1 MNQKKQL
8 MKNTIIIAIGKLST
22 QIISYLLLPLYT
34 SQLDPSEYG
43 NYDFICT
50 LSIFLCPIITLLME
64 ESMFR
69 YLIDADS
76 KVQRKKIITQ
86 TIIYTFFGTVLFTII
101 AALIMGFGTDYTPMY
116 ITAIITFVISNI
128 LIGLSNA
135 LSRGLGKIKLY
146 SVSNFILGISTIIL
160 NIVFILA
167 LNAGAEG
174 LLWAN
179 TIANAFTAIVILAI
193 LKLPKYIGKIDK
205 PLMKD
210 MIKYSVP
217 LVPNSISWSIINM
230 SDRIILTQM
239 VSSAANGIYA
249 MANKFP
255 NIINVLYGYFYTAWK
270 ESAAK
275 IVKEDNKN
283 QYYNSIYHD
292 AKRFLYAVT
301 ICLIAVM
308 PFVFP
313 IFINEAYDEAYVYIP
328 IVMIATYYSNLSS
341 FYGGIFSAYKDTK
354 IMGTT
359 TIVAAVINLVID
371 LLLVNTLKI
380 YAACFSTLIA
390 NLIVYFY
397 RKKKLKKYLKLK
409 ELKWQGPML
418 FLAIICLAYYAKYIP
433 GVGNNPVLIWTIN
446 VISLLIAVLYSLL
459 NNWKFIKG
467 IVNTIKGKF
476 SRANENQ
483 N

>member
-50 LSIFLCPIITLLME
+50 LSVFLCPIITLLME

-101 AALIMGFGTDYTPMY
+101 AALIMGFGTDYTAMY

-179 TIANAFTAIVILAI
+179 TIANAFTAIVILGI

-210 MIKYSVP
+210 MIKYSIP

-308 PFVFP
+308 PFAFP

-371 LLLVNTLKI
+371 LLLVNSLKI

-433 GVGNNPVLIWTIN
+433 EVGNNPVLLWTIN
-446 VISLLIAVLYSLL
+446 VISLVIAVLYSLL

-467 IVNTIKGKF
+467 IINTIKGKF
-476 SRANENQ
+476 NRKDIKEN
-483 N
+483 

>member
-308 PFVFP
+308 PFAFP

-433 GVGNNPVLIWTIN
+433 GVGNNPVLLWTIN

-467 IVNTIKGKF
+467 IVTTIKGKF
-476 SRANENQ
+476 SRANEK
-483 N
+483 

>member
-86 TIIYTFFGTVLFTII
+86 TIIYTVFGTVIFTVL
-101 AALIMGFGTDYTPMY
+101 ASLIMGFATDYTPMY

-167 LNAGAEG
+167 LKAGAEG

-193 LKLPKYIGKIDK
+193 LKLPKYVGKVDK
-205 PLMKD
+205 TLMKD
-210 MIKYSVP
+210 MIKYSIP

-275 IVKEDNKN
+275 IVKDENKN

-301 ICLIAVM
+301 ICLIAIM
-308 PFVFP
+308 PFAFP
-313 IFINEAYDEAYVYIP
+313 IFINEAYDEAYIYIP

-397 RKKKLKKYLKLK
+397 RKKKLKKYLKIK

-418 FLAIICLAYYAKYIP
+418 FLGIICLAYYAKYIP
-433 GVGNNPVLIWTIN
+433 GVGNNIALLWTIN
-446 VISLLIAVLYSLL
+446 VISLIIAVLYSLL

-467 IVNTIKGKF
+467 IVGTIKDKF
-476 SRANENQ
+476 LRKNNNEN
-483 N
+483 

>member
-50 LSIFLCPIITLLME
+50 LSVFLCPIITLLME

-174 LLWAN
+174 LLWSN
-179 TIANAFTAIVILAI
+179 TIANALTAIIILVI
-193 LKLPKYIGKIDK
+193 LKLPKYIGKINK

-210 MIKYSVP
+210 MIKYSIP

-308 PFVFP
+308 PFAFP

-371 LLLVNTLKI
+371 LLLVNSLKI

-418 FLAIICLAYYAKYIP
+418 FLAIVCLAYYAKYIP
-433 GVGNNPVLIWTIN
+433 GVGNNPVLLWTIN
-446 VISLLIAVLYSLL
+446 VISLVIAVLYSLL

-467 IVNTIKGKF
+467 IINTIKEKF
-476 SRANENQ
+476 NRKDIKEN
-483 N
+483 

>member
-50 LSIFLCPIITLLME
+50 LSVFLCPIITLLME

-210 MIKYSVP
+210 MIKYSIP

-308 PFVFP
+308 PFAFP

-371 LLLVNTLKI
+371 LLLVNSLKI

-418 FLAIICLAYYAKYIP
+418 FLALICLAYYAKYIP
-433 GVGNNPVLIWTIN
+433 GVGNNTVLLWTIN
-446 VISLLIAVLYSLL
+446 VISLVIAVLYSLL

-467 IVNTIKGKF
+467 IINTIKGKF
-476 SRANENQ
+476 NRKDIKEN
-483 N
+483 

>member
-160 NIVFILA
+160 NIVFILS

-179 TIANAFTAIVILAI
+179 TIANAFTAIVILGI

-210 MIKYSVP
+210 MIKYSIP

-275 IVKEDNKN
+275 IVKENNKN

-313 IFINEAYDEAYVYIP
+313 IFINEAYNEAYVYIP

-433 GVGNNPVLIWTIN
+433 GVGNNTVLLWTIN

>member
-22 QIISYLLLPLYT
+22 QVISYILLPLYT
-34 SQLDPSEYG
+34 AKLSPSEYG
-43 NYDFICT
+43 NYDFVCT
-50 LSIFLCPIITLLME
+50 LSLFLCPIITLLME

-76 KVQRKKIITQ
+76 KIQRKRIISQ
-86 TIIYTFFGTVLFTII
+86 TIIYTFFGTVLFTIL
-101 AALIMGFGTDYTPMY
+101 AAVIMNIWTEYSAAY

-146 SVSNFILGISTIIL
+146 SISNFILGISTIIL
-160 NIVFILA
+160 NIIFILGI
-167 LNAGAEG
+167 NAGAEG

-179 TIANAFTAIVILAI
+179 TIANSLTAIVIFAI
-193 LKLPKYIGKIDK
+193 LKLPTYIGKLNR
-205 PLMKD
+205 PLMVD

-230 SDRIILTQM
+230 SNRLILTNM

-249 MANKFP
+249 MASKFP
-255 NIINVLYGYFYTAWK
+255 NIISVVYGYFYTAWK
-270 ESAAK
+270 ESAAR
-275 IVKEDNKN
+275 ILKEDNKN
-283 QYYNSIYHD
+283 DYYNSIYHD
-292 AKRFLYAVT
+292 AKRFLYAIT
-301 ICLIAVM
+301 ICLIAAM

-313 IFINEAYDEAYVYIP
+313 IFINETYDEAYIYIP
-328 IVMIATYYSNLSS
+328 IIMLATYYSNLSS

-354 IMGTT
+354 IMGST
-359 TIVAAVINLVID
+359 TIVAAILNVLIMCIF
-371 LLLVNTLKI
+371 VNQFKI
-380 YAACFSTLIA
+380 YAACFSMLIA

-397 RKKKLKKYLKLK
+397 RKKKLKKYIKLR

-418 FLAIICLAYYAKYIP
+418 FLTIICLAYYAKYVPAI
-433 GVGNNPVLIWTIN
+433 GENQILLWGIN
-446 VISLLIAVLYSLL
+446 ILSLLIAILYSLA
-459 NNWKFIKG
+459 NNWRFIKG
-467 IVNTIKGKF
+467 TIGVVTEKF
-476 SRANENQ
+476 KRK
-483 N
+483 

>member
-210 MIKYSVP
+210 MIKYSIP

-275 IVKEDNKN
+275 IVKENNKN

-313 IFINEAYDEAYVYIP
+313 IFINEAYNEAYVYIP

-467 IVNTIKGKF
+467 IVTTIKGKF
-476 SRANENQ
+476 SRANEN
-483 N
+483 

>member
-50 LSIFLCPIITLLME
+50 LSVFLCPIITLLME

-292 AKRFLYAVT
+292 AKRFLYAIT

-308 PFVFP
+308 PFAFP

-371 LLLVNTLKI
+371 LLLVNWLKI

-433 GVGNNPVLIWTIN
+433 GVGNNAVLLWTIN

-467 IVNTIKGKF
+467 IINTIKEKF
-476 SRANENQ
+476 NRKDIKEN
-483 N
+483 

>member
-50 LSIFLCPIITLLME
+50 LSVFLCPIITLLME

-292 AKRFLYAVT
+292 AKRFLYAIT

-308 PFVFP
+308 PFAFP

-371 LLLVNTLKI
+371 LLLVNWLKI

-418 FLAIICLAYYAKYIP
+418 FLAIICLAYYSKYIP
-433 GVGNNPVLIWTIN
+433 EVGNNSVLLWTIN
-446 VISLLIAVLYSLL
+446 VISLVIAVLYSLL

-467 IVNTIKGKF
+467 IINTIKGKF
-476 SRANENQ
+476 NRKDIKEN
-483 N
+483 

>member
-50 LSIFLCPIITLLME
+50 LSVFLCPIITLLME

-101 AALIMGFGTDYTPMY
+101 AALIMGFGTDYTAMY

-179 TIANAFTAIVILAI
+179 TIANAFTAIVILGI

-210 MIKYSVP
+210 MIKYSIP

-308 PFVFP
+308 PFAFP

-371 LLLVNTLKI
+371 LLLVNSLKI

-418 FLAIICLAYYAKYIP
+418 FLALICLAYYAKYIP
-433 GVGNNPVLIWTIN
+433 GVGNNTVLLWTIN
-446 VISLLIAVLYSLL
+446 VISLVIAVLYSLL

-467 IVNTIKGKF
+467 IINTIKGKF
-476 SRANENQ
+476 NRKDIKEN
-483 N
+483 

>member
-22 QIISYLLLPLYT
+22 QVISYILLPLYT
-34 SQLDPSEYG
+34 AKLSPSEYG
-43 NYDFICT
+43 NYDFVCT
-50 LSIFLCPIITLLME
+50 LSLFLCPIITLLME

-76 KVQRKKIITQ
+76 KIQRKRIISQ
-86 TIIYTFFGTVLFTII
+86 TIIYTFFGTVLFTIL
-101 AALIMGFGTDYTPMY
+101 AAVIMNIWTEYSAAY

-160 NIVFILA
+160 NIVFILGI
-167 LNAGAEG
+167 NAGAEG

-179 TIANAFTAIVILAI
+179 TIANSLTAIVIFAI
-193 LKLPKYIGKIDK
+193 LKLPTYIGKLNK
-205 PLMKD
+205 PLMID

-230 SDRIILTQM
+230 SNRLILTNM
-239 VSSAANGIYA
+239 VNSAANGIYA
-249 MANKFP
+249 MASKFP
-255 NIINVLYGYFYTAWK
+255 NIISVVYGYFYTAWK
-270 ESAAK
+270 ESAAR

-283 QYYNSIYHD
+283 DYYNSIYHD
-292 AKRFLYAVT
+292 AKRFLYAIT
-301 ICLIAVM
+301 ICLIAAM

-313 IFINEAYDEAYVYIP
+313 IFINETYDEAYIYIP
-328 IVMIATYYSNLSS
+328 IIMIATYYSNLSS

-354 IMGTT
+354 IMGST
-359 TIVAAVINLVID
+359 TIVAAILNVVIMCVF
-371 LLLVNTLKI
+371 VNQFKI
-380 YAACFSTLIA
+380 YAACFSMLIA

-397 RKKKLKKYLKLK
+397 RKKKLKKYIKLR

-418 FLAIICLAYYAKYIP
+418 FLTIICLAYYAKYVPAI
-433 GVGNNPVLIWTIN
+433 GENPILLWGIN
-446 VISLLIAVLYSLL
+446 ILSLLIAILYSLA
-459 NNWKFIKG
+459 NNWRFIKG
-467 IVNTIKGKF
+467 TIGVVTEKF
-476 SRANENQ
+476 KRK
-483 N
+483 

>member
-50 LSIFLCPIITLLME
+50 LSVFLCPIITLLME

-160 NIVFILA
+160 NIVFILS

-179 TIANAFTAIVILAI
+179 TIANAFTAIVILGI

-210 MIKYSVP
+210 MIKYSIP

-308 PFVFP
+308 PFAFP
-313 IFINEAYDEAYVYIP
+313 IFINEAYNEAYVYIP

-418 FLAIICLAYYAKYIP
+418 FLALICLAYYAKYIP
-433 GVGNNPVLIWTIN
+433 GVGNNTVLLWTIN

>member
-167 LNAGAEG
+167 LSAGAEG

-179 TIANAFTAIVILAI
+179 TIANAFTAIVMLGI

-210 MIKYSVP
+210 MIKYSIP

-308 PFVFP
+308 PFAFP

-418 FLAIICLAYYAKYIP
+418 FLALICLAYYAKYIP
-433 GVGNNPVLIWTIN
+433 GVGNNTVLLWIIN

>member
-50 LSIFLCPIITLLME
+50 LSVFLCPIITLLME

-101 AALIMGFGTDYTPMY
+101 AALIMGFGTDYTAMY

-210 MIKYSVP
+210 MIKYSIP

-308 PFVFP
+308 PFAFP

-371 LLLVNTLKI
+371 LLLVNSLKI

-433 GVGNNPVLIWTIN
+433 VIGNNPVLLWTIN
-446 VISLLIAVLYSLL
+446 VISLVIAVLYSLL

-467 IVNTIKGKF
+467 IINTIKGKF
-476 SRANENQ
+476 NRKDIKEN
-483 N
+483 

>member
-34 SQLDPSEYG
+34 SKLDPSEYG

-69 YLIDADS
+69 YLIDANS
-76 KVQRKKIITQ
+76 KVERKKIITQ
-86 TIIYTFFGTVLFTII
+86 TIIYTFAGTVVFTVL
-101 AALIMGFGTDYTPMY
+101 ASLIMGFGTDYTPMY

-146 SVSNFILGISTIIL
+146 SISNFILGISTIIL

-167 LNAGAEG
+167 LKAGAEG

-179 TIANAFTAIVILAI
+179 TIANAFTAIVIFGI

-275 IVKEDNKN
+275 IVREDNKN

-292 AKRFLYAVT
+292 AKRFLYAIT

-308 PFVFP
+308 PFAFP
-313 IFINEAYDEAYVYIP
+313 IFINEAYEEAYVYIP

-371 LLLVNTLKI
+371 LLLVSTLKI

-433 GVGNNPVLIWTIN
+433 GVGNNNVLLWTIN
-446 VISLLIAVLYSLL
+446 VISLVIAVLYSLL

-467 IVNTIKGKF
+467 IINTIKGKF
-476 SRANENQ
+476 NRKDIKEN
-483 N
+483 

>member
-50 LSIFLCPIITLLME
+50 LSVFLCPIITLLME

-205 PLMKD
+205 PLMKN
-210 MIKYSVP
+210 MIKYSIP

-292 AKRFLYAVT
+292 AKRFLYAIT

-308 PFVFP
+308 PFAFP

-371 LLLVNTLKI
+371 LLLVNWLKI

-418 FLAIICLAYYAKYIP
+418 FLAIICLAYYSKYIP
-433 GVGNNPVLIWTIN
+433 EVGNNSVLLWTIN
-446 VISLLIAVLYSLL
+446 VISLVIAVLYSLL

-467 IVNTIKGKF
+467 IINTIKGKF
-476 SRANENQ
+476 NRKDIKEN
-483 N
+483 

>member
-22 QIISYLLLPLYT
+22 QVISYILLPLYT
-34 SQLDPSEYG
+34 AKLSPSEYG
-43 NYDFICT
+43 NYDFVCT
-50 LSIFLCPIITLLME
+50 LSLFLCPIITLLME

-76 KVQRKKIITQ
+76 KIQRKRIISQ
-86 TIIYTFFGTVLFTII
+86 TIIYTFFGTVLFTIL
-101 AALIMGFGTDYTPMY
+101 AAVIMNIWTEYSAAY

-160 NIVFILA
+160 NIVFILGI
-167 LNAGAEG
+167 NAGAEG

-179 TIANAFTAIVILAI
+179 TIANSLTAIVIFAI
-193 LKLPKYIGKIDK
+193 LKLPTYIGKLNK
-205 PLMKD
+205 PLMVD

-230 SDRIILTQM
+230 SNRLILTNM
-239 VSSAANGIYA
+239 VNSAANGIYA
-249 MANKFP
+249 MASKFP
-255 NIINVLYGYFYTAWK
+255 NIISVVYGYFYTAWK
-270 ESAAK
+270 ESAAR

-283 QYYNSIYHD
+283 DYYNSIYHD
-292 AKRFLYAVT
+292 AKRFLYAIT
-301 ICLIAVM
+301 ICLIAAM

-313 IFINEAYDEAYVYIP
+313 IFINETYDEAYIYIP
-328 IVMIATYYSNLSS
+328 IIMIATYYSNLSS

-354 IMGTT
+354 IMGST
-359 TIVAAVINLVID
+359 TIVAAILNVVIMCVF
-371 LLLVNTLKI
+371 VNQFKI
-380 YAACFSTLIA
+380 YAACFSMLIA

-397 RKKKLKKYLKLK
+397 RKKKLKKYIKLR

-418 FLAIICLAYYAKYIP
+418 FLTIICLAYYAKYVPAI
-433 GVGNNPVLIWTIN
+433 GENPILLWGIN
-446 VISLLIAVLYSLL
+446 ILSLLIAILYSLA
-459 NNWKFIKG
+459 NNWRFIKG
-467 IVNTIKGKF
+467 TIGVVTEKF
-476 SRANENQ
+476 KRK
-483 N
+483 

>member
-50 LSIFLCPIITLLME
+50 LSVFLCPIITLLME

-210 MIKYSVP
+210 MIKYSIP

-308 PFVFP
+308 PFAFP

-371 LLLVNTLKI
+371 LLLVNSLKI

-433 GVGNNPVLIWTIN
+433 EVGNNPVLLWTIN
-446 VISLLIAVLYSLL
+446 VISLVIAVLYSLL

-467 IVNTIKGKF
+467 IINTIKGKF
-476 SRANENQ
+476 NRKDIKEN
-483 N
+483 

>member
-50 LSIFLCPIITLLME
+50 LSVFLCPIITLLME

-179 TIANAFTAIVILAI
+179 TIANAFTAIVILGI

-210 MIKYSVP
+210 MIKYSIP

-275 IVKEDNKN
+275 IVKENNKN

-467 IVNTIKGKF
+467 IVTTIKGKF
-476 SRANENQ
+476 SRANEN
-483 N
+483 

>member
-160 NIVFILA
+160 NIVFILS

-179 TIANAFTAIVILAI
+179 TIANAFTAIVILGI

-210 MIKYSVP
+210 MIKYSIP

-308 PFVFP
+308 PFAFP
-313 IFINEAYDEAYVYIP
+313 IFINEAYNEAYVYIP

-418 FLAIICLAYYAKYIP
+418 FLALICLAYYAKYIP
-433 GVGNNPVLIWTIN
+433 GVGNNTVLLWIIN
-446 VISLLIAVLYSLL
+446 VISLVIAVLYSLL

>member
-101 AALIMGFGTDYTPMY
+101 AALIMGFGTDYTAMY

-160 NIVFILA
+160 NIVFILS

-179 TIANAFTAIVILAI
+179 TIANAFTAIVILGI

-210 MIKYSVP
+210 MIKYSIP

-308 PFVFP
+308 PFAFP
-313 IFINEAYDEAYVYIP
+313 IFINEAYNEAYVYIP

-433 GVGNNPVLIWTIN
+433 GVGNNTVLLWTIN

-467 IVNTIKGKF
+467 IVTTIKGKF
-476 SRANENQ
+476 SRANEN
-483 N
+483 

>member
-50 LSIFLCPIITLLME
+50 LSVFLCPIITLLME

-160 NIVFILA
+160 NIVFILS

-179 TIANAFTAIVILAI
+179 TIANAFTAIVILGI

-210 MIKYSVP
+210 MIKYSIP

-230 SDRIILTQM
+230 SDKIILTQM

-308 PFVFP
+308 PFAFP
-313 IFINEAYDEAYVYIP
+313 IFINEAYNEAYVYIP

-418 FLAIICLAYYAKYIP
+418 FLALICLAYYAKYIP
-433 GVGNNPVLIWTIN
+433 GVGNNTVLLWTIN

-467 IVNTIKGKF
+467 IVTTIKGKF

>member
-22 QIISYLLLPLYT
+22 QVISYLLLPLYT
-34 SQLDPSEYG
+34 SKLTPSEYG

-50 LSIFLCPIITLLME
+50 LSLFLCPVITLLME

-76 KVQRKKIITQ
+76 KTERKKIISQ
-86 TIIYTFFGTVLFTII
+86 TIIYTFVGTLVFTILSI
-101 AALIMGFGTDYTPMY
+101 LIMGIWTDYTPRY
-116 ITAIITFVISNI
+116 IAAIIMFVISNI

-146 SVSNFILGISTIIL
+146 SISNFILGISTIIL
-160 NIVFILA
+160 NIVFILGI
-167 LNAGAEG
+167 NAGAEG

-179 TIANAFTAIVILAI
+179 TIANSFTAIVIFAM
-193 LKLPKYIGKIDK
+193 LKLPKYIGKFNK
-205 PLMKD
+205 PLMVD
-210 MIKYSVP
+210 MIKYSLP

-230 SDRIILTQM
+230 SNRLILTNM
-239 VSSAANGIYA
+239 ISSAANGIFA
-249 MANKFP
+249 MASKFP
-255 NIINVLYGYFYTAWK
+255 NIISVLYGYFYTAWK
-270 ESAAK
+270 ESAAR
-275 IVKEDNKN
+275 IVKEENKN
-283 QYYNSIYHD
+283 DYYNSIYHD

-313 IFINEAYDEAYVYIP
+313 IFINETYNEAYIYIP
-328 IVMIATYYSNLSS
+328 IIMIATYYSNLSS

-359 TIVAAVINLVID
+359 TIIAAVLNLVLMFIF
-371 LLLVNTLKI
+371 VKSMQI

-397 RKKKLKKYLKLK
+397 RKRCLRKYLKLK
-409 ELKWQGPML
+409 ELKWKGPML
-418 FLAIICLAYYAKYIP
+418 FLTIICLAYYAKFIP
-433 GVGNNPVLIWTIN
+433 GISGNDILIWTIN
-446 VISLLIAVLYSLL
+446 ILSLIIAILYSLA
-459 NNWKFIKG
+459 NNWNFIKG
-467 IVNTIKGKF
+467 IIGEIKGKIKR
-476 SRANENQ
+476 S
-483 N
+483 

>member
-22 QIISYLLLPLYT
+22 QVISYILLPLYT
-34 SQLDPSEYG
+34 AKLSPSEYG
-43 NYDFICT
+43 NYDFVCT
-50 LSIFLCPIITLLME
+50 LSLFLCPIITLLME

-76 KVQRKKIITQ
+76 KIQRKRIISQ
-86 TIIYTFFGTVLFTII
+86 TIIYTFFGTVLFTIL
-101 AALIMGFGTDYTPMY
+101 AAVIMNIWTEYSAAY

-160 NIVFILA
+160 NIVFILGI
-167 LNAGAEG
+167 NAGAEG

-179 TIANAFTAIVILAI
+179 TIANSLTAIVIFAI
-193 LKLPKYIGKIDK
+193 LKLPTYIGKLNK
-205 PLMKD
+205 PLLID

-230 SDRIILTQM
+230 SNRLILTNM

-249 MANKFP
+249 MASKFP
-255 NIINVLYGYFYTAWK
+255 NIISVVYGYFYTAWK
-270 ESAAK
+270 ESAAR

-283 QYYNSIYHD
+283 DYYNSIYHD
-292 AKRFLYAVT
+292 AKRFLYAIT
-301 ICLIAVM
+301 ICLIGAM

-313 IFINEAYDEAYVYIP
+313 IFINETYDEAYIYIP
-328 IVMIATYYSNLSS
+328 IIMIATYYSNLSS

-354 IMGTT
+354 IMGST
-359 TIVAAVINLVID
+359 TIVAAILNVVIMCVF
-371 LLLVNTLKI
+371 VNQFKI
-380 YAACFSTLIA
+380 YAACFSMLIA

-397 RKKKLKKYLKLK
+397 RKKKLKKYIKLR

-418 FLAIICLAYYAKYIP
+418 FLTIICLAYYAKYVPVI
-433 GVGNNPVLIWTIN
+433 GENPILLWGIN
-446 VISLLIAVLYSLL
+446 ILSLLIAILYSLA
-459 NNWKFIKG
+459 NNWRFIKG
-467 IVNTIKGKF
+467 TIGVVTEKF
-476 SRANENQ
+476 KRK
-483 N
+483 

>member
-76 KVQRKKIITQ
+76 KVQRQKIITQ
-86 TIIYTFFGTVLFTII
+86 TIIYTFFGTALFTVL
-101 AALIMGFGTDYTPMY
+101 AAIIMGVGTDYTPMY
-116 ITAIITFVISNI
+116 ITAIISFVISNI

-146 SVSNFILGISTIIL
+146 SLSNFILGISTIIL

-167 LNAGAEG
+167 LQAGAEG

-179 TIANAFTAIVILAI
+179 TIANALTAIIILGI
-193 LKLPKYIGKIDK
+193 LKLPKYIGKVDR

-210 MIKYSVP
+210 MIKYSIP

-275 IVKEDNKN
+275 IVKEENKN

-292 AKRFLYAVT
+292 AKRFLYAIT

-308 PFVFP
+308 PFAFP
-313 IFINEAYDEAYVYIP
+313 IFINEAYNEAYIYIP

-359 TIVAAVINLVID
+359 TIVAAVINLAID
-371 LLLVNTLKI
+371 LILVTNFKI

-409 ELKWQGPML
+409 ELKWQGPLLFML
-418 FLAIICLAYYAKYIP
+418 LICLAYYSKYIP
-433 GVGNNPVLIWTIN
+433 AVENNLILLWTIN
-446 VISLLIAVLYSLL
+446 VISLLIAISYSLL

-467 IVNTIKGKF
+467 ILGTIKGKF
-476 SRANENQ
+476 NGVRKG
-483 N
+483 

>member
-22 QIISYLLLPLYT
+22 QIISYVLLPLYT
-34 SQLDPSEYG
+34 AKLTPTEYG
-43 NYDFICT
+43 NYDFVCT
-50 LSIFLCPIITLLME
+50 LSLFLCPIITLLME

-69 YLIDADS
+69 YLIDANS
-76 KVQRKKIITQ
+76 KMQRKKIISQ
-86 TIIYTFFGTVLFTII
+86 AVIYTFLATIVFI
-101 AALIMGFGTDYTPMY
+101 ILASLIMGLGTDYTSQY
-116 ITAIITFVISNI
+116 IVAIITFVISNI

-160 NIVFILA
+160 NIIFILVIK
-167 LNAGAEG
+167 AGAEG

-179 TIANAFTAIVILAI
+179 TIANSFTAIVIFAM
-193 LKLPKYIGKIDK
+193 LKLPKYIGKMDK
-205 PLMKD
+205 PLMID

-230 SDRIILTQM
+230 SNRLILTNM

-249 MANKFP
+249 MASKFP
-255 NIINVLYGYFYTAWK
+255 NIISVLYGYFYTAWK
-270 ESAAK
+270 ESAAR
-275 IVKEDNKN
+275 IVKEENKN
-283 QYYNSIYHD
+283 EYYNSIYHD

-313 IFINEAYDEAYVYIP
+313 IFINETYDEAYIYIP
-328 IVMIATYYSNLSS
+328 IIMIATYYSNLSS
-341 FYGGIFSAYKDTK
+341 FFGGIFSAYKDTK
-354 IMGTT
+354 IMGST
-359 TIVAAVINLVID
+359 TIIAAILNLVIMIAF
-371 LLLVNTLKI
+371 VTNFEI
-380 YAACFSTLIA
+380 YAACFSMLIA
-390 NLIVYFY
+390 NLLVYFY
-397 RKKKLKKYLKLK
+397 RRKKLKKYLKLK
-409 ELKWQGPML
+409 ELKWKGPML

-433 GVGNNPVLIWTIN
+433 GISGNTALIWIIN
-446 VISLLIAVLYSLL
+446 IISLLIAILYSLA

-467 IVNTIKGKF
+467 VLGVFGEKIK
-476 SRANENQ
+476 RR
-483 N
+483 

>member
-50 LSIFLCPIITLLME
+50 LSVFLCPIITLLME

-210 MIKYSVP
+210 MIKYSIP

-292 AKRFLYAVT
+292 AKRFLYAIT

-308 PFVFP
+308 PFAFP

-371 LLLVNTLKI
+371 LLLVNSLKI

-433 GVGNNPVLIWTIN
+433 GVGNNNVLLWTIN
-446 VISLLIAVLYSLL
+446 VISLVIAVLYSLL

-467 IVNTIKGKF
+467 IINTIKGKF
-476 SRANENQ
+476 NRKDIKEN
-483 N
+483 

>member
-22 QIISYLLLPLYT
+22 QVISYILLPLYT
-34 SQLDPSEYG
+34 AKLSPSEYG
-43 NYDFICT
+43 NYDFVCT
-50 LSIFLCPIITLLME
+50 LSLFLCPIITLLME

-76 KVQRKKIITQ
+76 KIQRKRIISQ
-86 TIIYTFFGTVLFTII
+86 TIIYTFFGTVLFTIL
-101 AALIMGFGTDYTPMY
+101 AAVIMNIWTEYSAAY

-160 NIVFILA
+160 NIVFILGI
-167 LNAGAEG
+167 NAGAEG

-179 TIANAFTAIVILAI
+179 TIANSLTAIVIFAI
-193 LKLPKYIGKIDK
+193 LKLPTYIGKLNK
-205 PLMKD
+205 PLMID

-230 SDRIILTQM
+230 SNRLILTNM

-249 MANKFP
+249 MASKFP
-255 NIINVLYGYFYTAWK
+255 NIISVVYGYFYTAWK
-270 ESAAK
+270 ESAAR

-283 QYYNSIYHD
+283 DYYNSIYHD
-292 AKRFLYAVT
+292 AKRFLYAIT
-301 ICLIAVM
+301 ICLIAAM

-313 IFINEAYDEAYVYIP
+313 IFINETYDEAYIYIP
-328 IVMIATYYSNLSS
+328 IIMIATYYSNLSS

-354 IMGTT
+354 IMGST
-359 TIVAAVINLVID
+359 TIVAAILNVVIMCVF
-371 LLLVNTLKI
+371 VNQFKI
-380 YAACFSTLIA
+380 YAACFSMLIA

-397 RKKKLKKYLKLK
+397 RKKKLKKYIKLR

-418 FLAIICLAYYAKYIP
+418 FLTIICLAYYAKYVPVI
-433 GVGNNPVLIWTIN
+433 GENPILLWGIN
-446 VISLLIAVLYSLL
+446 ILSLLIAILYSLA
-459 NNWKFIKG
+459 NNWRFIKG
-467 IVNTIKGKF
+467 TIGVVTEKF
-476 SRANENQ
+476 KRK
-483 N
+483 

>member
-22 QIISYLLLPLYT
+22 QVISYILLPLYT
-34 SQLDPSEYG
+34 AKLSPSEYG
-43 NYDFICT
+43 NYDFVCT
-50 LSIFLCPIITLLME
+50 LSLFLCPIITLLME

-76 KVQRKKIITQ
+76 KIQRKRIISQ
-86 TIIYTFFGTVLFTII
+86 TIIYTFFGTVLFTIL
-101 AALIMGFGTDYTPMY
+101 AAVIMNIWTEYSAAY

-160 NIVFILA
+160 NIVFILGI
-167 LNAGAEG
+167 NAGAEG

-179 TIANAFTAIVILAI
+179 TIANSLTAIVIFAI
-193 LKLPKYIGKIDK
+193 LKLPTYIGKLNK
-205 PLMKD
+205 PLLID

-230 SDRIILTQM
+230 SNRLILTNM
-239 VSSAANGIYA
+239 VNSAANGIYA
-249 MANKFP
+249 MASKFP
-255 NIINVLYGYFYTAWK
+255 NIISVVYGYFYTAWK
-270 ESAAK
+270 ESAAR

-283 QYYNSIYHD
+283 DYYNSIYHD
-292 AKRFLYAVT
+292 AKRFLYAIT
-301 ICLIAVM
+301 ICLIATM

-313 IFINEAYDEAYVYIP
+313 IFINETYDEAYIYIP
-328 IVMIATYYSNLSS
+328 IIMIATYYSNLSS

-354 IMGTT
+354 IMGST
-359 TIVAAVINLVID
+359 TIVAAILNVVIMCVF
-371 LLLVNTLKI
+371 VNQFKI
-380 YAACFSTLIA
+380 YAACFSMLIA

-397 RKKKLKKYLKLK
+397 RKKKLKKYIKLR

-418 FLAIICLAYYAKYIP
+418 FLTIICLAYYAKYVPAI
-433 GVGNNPVLIWTIN
+433 GENPILLWGIN
-446 VISLLIAVLYSLL
+446 ILSLLIAILYSLA
-459 NNWKFIKG
+459 NNWRFIKG
-467 IVNTIKGKF
+467 TIGVVTEKF
-476 SRANENQ
+476 KRK
-483 N
+483 

>member
-86 TIIYTFFGTVLFTII
+86 TIIYTFTGTVLFTII

-160 NIVFILA
+160 NIVFILS

-179 TIANAFTAIVILAI
+179 TIANAFTAIVILGI

-210 MIKYSVP
+210 MIKYSIP

-308 PFVFP
+308 PFAFP
-313 IFINEAYDEAYVYIP
+313 IFINEAYNEAYVYIP

-433 GVGNNPVLIWTIN
+433 GVGKNPVLLWTIN

>member
-50 LSIFLCPIITLLME
+50 LSVFLCPIITLLME

-101 AALIMGFGTDYTPMY
+101 AALIMGFGTDYTAMY

-179 TIANAFTAIVILAI
+179 TIANAFTAIVILGI

-210 MIKYSVP
+210 MIKYSIP

-239 VSSAANGIYA
+239 VSSATNGIYA

-308 PFVFP
+308 PFAFP

-371 LLLVNTLKI
+371 LLLVNSLKI

-433 GVGNNPVLIWTIN
+433 GVGNNAVLLWTIN

-467 IVNTIKGKF
+467 IINTIKEKF
-476 SRANENQ
+476 NRKDIKEN
-483 N
+483 

>member
-34 SQLDPSEYG
+34 SQLYPSEYG
-43 NYDFICT
+43 NYDFVCT

-86 TIIYTFFGTVLFTII
+86 TIIYTFFGTVIFTIL
-101 AALIMGFGTDYTPMY
+101 AALVMGFGTDYTPMY

-146 SVSNFILGISTIIL
+146 SISNFILGISTIIL
-160 NIVFILA
+160 NVVFILA
-167 LNAGAEG
+167 LKAGAEG

-179 TIANAFTAIVILAI
+179 TIANSFTAVVILGI
-193 LKLPKYIGKIDK
+193 LKLPKYIGKIDR

-210 MIKYSVP
+210 MIKYSIP

-230 SDRIILTQM
+230 SDRIILTQL

-275 IVKEDNKN
+275 IVKEENKN

-308 PFVFP
+308 PFAFP
-313 IFINEAYDEAYVYIP
+313 IFIDSSYNEAYIYIP
-328 IVMIATYYSNLSS
+328 IIMIATYYSNLSS

-359 TIVAAVINLVID
+359 TLAAAIINLVID
-371 LLLVNTLKI
+371 LILVNTFEI

-397 RKKKLKKYLKLK
+397 RKNKLKKYIKLK

-418 FLAIICLAYYAKYIP
+418 FLVIICLAYYTKYIP
-433 GVGNNPVLIWTIN
+433 QISNNTILLWSIN
-446 VISLLIAVLYSLL
+446 VIALIIAIVYSLL
-459 NNWKFIKG
+459 NNWIFIKS
-467 IVNTIKGKF
+467 IVNSIK
-476 SRANENQ
+476 SRLTKNN

>member
-160 NIVFILA
+160 NIVFILS

-179 TIANAFTAIVILAI
+179 TIANAFTAIVILGI

-210 MIKYSVP
+210 MIKYSIP

-308 PFVFP
+308 PFAFP
-313 IFINEAYDEAYVYIP
+313 IFINEAYNEAYVYIP

-433 GVGNNPVLIWTIN
+433 GVGNNLVLIWTIN

>member
-50 LSIFLCPIITLLME
+50 LSVFLCPIITLLME

-174 LLWAN
+174 LLWSN
-179 TIANAFTAIVILAI
+179 TIANALTAIIILVI
-193 LKLPKYIGKIDK
+193 LKLPKYIGKINK

-210 MIKYSVP
+210 MIKYSIP

-308 PFVFP
+308 PFAFP

-359 TIVAAVINLVID
+359 TIVAAIINLVID
-371 LLLVNTLKI
+371 LLLVNSLKI

-418 FLAIICLAYYAKYIP
+418 FLAIVCLAYYAKYIP
-433 GVGNNPVLIWTIN
+433 GVGNNPVLLWTIN
-446 VISLLIAVLYSLL
+446 VISLVIAVLYSLL

-467 IVNTIKGKF
+467 IINTIKEKF
-476 SRANENQ
+476 NRKDIKEN
-483 N
+483 